1 MDLNPTETS
10 LGKVQ
15 ALLELSDMFIWNGFG
30 CLRLV
35 LWAANLL
42 VQISEKKDL
51 ETQAACAALILRIM
65 DRNPLGFNSEIYMQE
80 TILILKE
87 APSWFNGMMLEFAA
101 RYYDEKLKIFKFSS
115 TDFDFSFTIKRILQ
129 NNIQTLHSLSL
140 NLKDIFIHD
149 TIGTLPNLRS
159 LRIEFPKNSTSDG
172 KIEFWNAISQMKN
185 LKSLVISSLAC
196 FSLTKI
202 FFPSPPLD
210 LTNFSLSSFC
220 LDISESFFN
229 FCHFDKLES
238 LNWNIR
244 SGSFKEEE
252 FENILNL
259 ISSMKRLKSFCF
271 NANFFKES
279 LCRKIFDV
287 LKTLPSLQ
295 SLTSNCHS
303 TANNWIVNQLINFLS
318 VKQIKSL
325 DVNLDSLTDISD
337 EMFLLAFSSVESF
350 IFQIS
355 TTFDEARIVGLLSRL
370 RNLKKLTIRNHLSSS
385 LPLSDIMNIIE
396 MPNLTSITLNFNY
409 SSYSEE
415 EWKMI
420 QKKFSDCKIQEF
432 EFTAKKIEDKE
443 SKIFNKERVFSN
455 LKYLFSE

>member
-35 LWAANLL
+35 LWAANVL

-65 DRNPLGFNSEIYMQE
+65 HRNPLGFNSEIYMQE

-202 FFPSPPLD
+202 FFHRLHWISQIFHCPPS
-210 LTNFSLSSFC
+210 
-220 LDISESFFN
+220 
-229 FCHFDKLES
+229 
-238 LNWNIR
+238 
-244 SGSFKEEE
+244 
-252 FENILNL
+252 
-259 ISSMKRLKSFCF
+259 
-271 NANFFKES
+271 
-279 LCRKIFDV
+279 V
-287 LKTLPSLQ
+287 
-295 SLTSNCHS
+295 
-303 TANNWIVNQLINFLS
+303 
-318 VKQIKSL
+318 
-325 DVNLDSLTDISD
+325 
-337 EMFLLAFSSVESF
+337 
-350 IFQIS
+350 
-355 TTFDEARIVGLLSRL
+355 
-370 RNLKKLTIRNHLSSS
+370 
-385 LPLSDIMNIIE
+385 
-396 MPNLTSITLNFNY
+396 
-409 SSYSEE
+409 
-415 EWKMI
+415 
-420 QKKFSDCKIQEF
+420 
-432 EFTAKKIEDKE
+432 
-443 SKIFNKERVFSN
+443 
-455 LKYLFSE
+455 